1 MKSNQMVGFDAGF
14 GGINAIKKE
23 MSYSTLLQK
32 AEDLGTEEAVCLD
45 MQKPLTLHD
54 HNNFLLKCNQS

>member
-1 MKSNQMVGFDAGF
+1 MLQ
-14 GGINAIKKE
+14 
-23 MSYSTLLQK
+23 QK

-54 HNNFLLKCNQS
+54 HNFLLKCNQS

>member
-1 MKSNQMVGFDAGF
+1 MKSNQVAGFDAEF
-14 GGINAIKKE
+14 GGINAIKKKR
-23 MSYSTLLQK
+23 SYSMLQQK

-54 HNNFLLKCNQS
+54 NNNFL